1 MSVLAAIAV
10 LVGWGVAPGC
20 AIASLVTGPIVDPKR
35 DPERFLAVAIAAG
48 FSSWTL
54 LASVVASVGWLG
66 RPAAWAGALILG
78 AASVAVLRIRRP
90 NPIGQLA
97 QLACRPFLA
106 FIGGITATA
115 LPIGRWLFVDR
126 DTLVGSTPWY
136 YSDLVRQTVQAHGQ
150 PRWSL
155 EWATRVRF
163 LDDYPGFSA
172 GAGIATAAGSAG
184 SLAGEHVVIV
194 AVLVSTALAIGLLLR
209 AFGVSRFGAVLG
221 TVVAMSSGVFAYK
234 LLSFRPEAMG
244 YVLAILVPVL
254 AIDWMET
261 RRPLLVVVG
270 ALAFGALGQIHGID
284 WVLSGILMVAALLAF
299 TVIRSSRGKGVVR
312 SALMFAGSAAVVW
325 LLISGVLGGGLSG
338 TTKVSGLPVIT
349 NHVDPTFSFF
359 ALTSGNP
366 ARIVPSTA
374 ELAGSSL
381 GSGLLGLT
389 WTWSLGLTLVSLTVM
404 IGAALRGGREVN
416 RRALRLLAFALV
428 TFALMAAVGW
438 ALVIRWETYVPRR
451 TGFGRLFHL
460 WPLALGVV
468 VGGAAAILIEWLP
481 SRVRAVGRVVAVGAV
496 GALALHTLGPLAD
509 VAAQHPPDGQSAAIR
524 ALDIPAD
531 ATVLLNSYT
540 ESFPTF
546 AAGLHPVLNGRAP
559 YTERDLLTRAN
570 TLLDDAR
577 AFFGSVRSPLPC
589 RGITHVLVATDAKYR
604 FATRVVFPADLA
616 AMAIN
621 PDLRQIGSVPGI
633 VLFAVRPGALAGHLD
648 CSSASGPT

>member
-20 AIASLVTGPIVDPKR
+20 AIASVVAGPIVDTKR
-35 DPERFLAVAIAAG
+35 DPERFLAIAIAAG
-48 FSSWTL
+48 FSCWTL
-54 LASVVASVGWLG
+54 LASVVAALGWLG
-66 RPAAWAGALILG
+66 RPAAWIGALILG
-78 AASVAVLRIRRP
+78 AASVLIVRTRRP
-90 NPIGQLA
+90 NPFRQLVE
-97 QLACRPFLA
+97 LSCRPFFA
-106 FIGGITATA
+106 FVAGITAATF
-115 LPIGRWLFVDR
+115 PIGRWLFVDGS
-126 DTLVGSTPWY
+126 TLVGPTPWY
-136 YSDLVRQTVQAHGQ
+136 YSDLVRQTVRAHGE
-150 PRWSL
+150 PRWSF

-172 GAGIATAAGSAG
+172 GTGMATAAGSAG
-184 SLAGEHVVIV
+184 SLAAEHVVIF
-194 AVLVSTALAIGLLLR
+194 AVLFSTALAIGLLLR

-221 TVVAMSSGVFAYK
+221 TVVTMSSSVFAYK

-244 YVLAILVPVL
+244 YVLALVVPVL

-261 RRPLLVVVG
+261 RRPLLVPVG
-270 ALAFGALGQIHGID
+270 ALTFAALGQIHGID

-299 TVIRSSRGKGVVR
+299 MVIRSSRGKGVVR
-312 SALMFAGSAAVVW
+312 AALVFAGSCAAVW

-338 TTKVSGLPVIT
+338 TTKVVGLPVIT

-366 ARIVPSTA
+366 GQLAPSTGQ
-374 ELAGSSL
+374 LARASL
-381 GSGLLGLT
+381 ADGFLGLT
-389 WTWSLGLTLVSLTVM
+389 WTWSLGFTLVSLAVLT
-404 IGAALRGGREVN
+404 GAALRGGREVN
-416 RRALRLLAFALV
+416 RSALRLVAFALV
-428 TFALMAAVGW
+428 TIALMAAVGW

-468 VGGAAAILIEWLP
+468 VGGAAAVLIDWLP
-481 SRVRAVGRVVAVGAV
+481 GRLRTVGRVVAVGAV

-509 VAAQHPPDGQSAAIR
+509 VAAQHPPEGQAAAIR
-524 ALDIPAD
+524 ALKIPAD
-531 ATVLLNSYT
+531 ATVLMNSYT

-570 TLLDDAR
+570 TLLGDAR
-577 AFFGSVRSPLPC
+577 AFFGNVRSPLPC
-589 RGITHVLVATDAKYR
+589 RGITHVLVATDTKYR

-621 PDLRQIGSVPGI
+621 PDLRQIGSGPGML
-633 VLFAVRPGALAGHLD
+633 LFAVRPGALAGDLD
-648 CSSASGPT
+648 CSSAPGST